1 LAEPVTLR
9 RGLSKVLAPNP
20 SVMTGP
26 GTNTYLLGTGQI
38 AVIDPGPDDAAHL
51 ESILA
56 AATGRIAFVLVTH
69 HHSDHAP
76 LARAL
81 ATRADAPL
89 LGFGLE
95 GRFEPDRPLQDG
107 ERLEIEG
114 FSLQVLHTPGHASD
128 HCCFLAAAASGA
140 TDEWRTPL
148 LFTGDHVMSGSTVVI
163 APPDGDMTRYLE
175 SLRRVLEAA
184 GDNFAIAPGHGD
196 LIEQGPRK
204 VESYLEHRLA
214 REEMVA
220 AALAKGSATAAEL
233 VPLIYQRLSP
243 ALARPAA
250 SSVWAHLRR
259 LRELGRARSEDP
271 DDLGARWEAL

>member
-1 LAEPVTLR
+1 LTFR

-26 GTNTYLLGTGQI
+26 GTNTYLLGTDQI
-38 AVIDPGPDDAAHL
+38 AVIDPGPDDAGHL
-51 ESILA
+51 EHVLGA
-56 AATGRIAFVLVTH
+56 ASGRIAFVLVTH

-81 ATRADAPL
+81 ATQADAPL
-89 LGFGLE
+89 LGFGLK

-128 HCCFLAAAASGA
+128 HCCFLVTADPAA
-140 TDEWRTPL
+140 TDQWRTPL

-175 SLRRVLEAA
+175 SLRRVLEVA
-184 GDNFAIAPGHGD
+184 GDSFAIAPGHGD
-196 LIEQGPRK
+196 LIEDGRGR

-214 REEMVA
+214 REEMVVI
-220 AALAKGSATAAEL
+220 ALAKGQATPAEL
-233 VPLIYQRLSP
+233 VPLIYHRLSP
-243 ALARPAA
+243 SLIRPAA